1 LTLDSRTASG
11 RLTAGLYKGL
21 LQHAQNQVRTANGDF
36 EMSNES
42 YGGLFLNSPAGA
54 LVQAVDLAANSD
66 RAGRKRMRPSAA
78 LGSGQTRPGGAG
90 FSRAV
95 AVATAGL
102 VIGCIVGATLIVTLT
117 V

>member
-1 LTLDSRTASG
+1 
-11 RLTAGLYKGL
+11 
-21 LQHAQNQVRTANGDF
+21 
-36 EMSNES
+36 MSNES
-42 YGGLFLNSPAGA
+42 YGGLLLNSPAGA

-78 LGSGQTRPGGAG
+78 LGSGQTRSGGAG